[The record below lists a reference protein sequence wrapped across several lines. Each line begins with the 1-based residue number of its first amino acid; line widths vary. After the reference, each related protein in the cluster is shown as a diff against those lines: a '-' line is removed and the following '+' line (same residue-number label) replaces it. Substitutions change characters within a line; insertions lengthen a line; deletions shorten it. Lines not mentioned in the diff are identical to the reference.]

1 MPTFPA
7 SESEDESEIREMVLS
22 LPAVREPLSDASQEY
37 GLHNGEPTF
46 VPGHF
51 RKVPAPPMPCA
62 DGNLAESTLH
72 THPSLLNRAACG
84 GAG

>member
-1 MPTFPA
+1 MATFGA
-7 SESEDESEIREMVLS
+7 AESEEESEIREMVDA

-46 VPGHF
+46 IPGHF
-51 RKVPAPPMPCA
+51 RKVLAPPMPCA